1 MRYEKGKDGGNLECK
16 VDWCE
21 RPVVLGGEDEM
32 DDKDGCEGESDAEE
46 EKLDREGACKVWAV
60 DEDRVVG
67 KAPECNELV
76 HLYAAHSLPRH
87 ALAPP
92 QRVIQKDRRTHRL

>member
-1 MRYEKGKDGGNLECK
+1 MLCR
-16 VDWCE
+16 
-21 RPVVLGGEDEM
+21 RPKTLPESVKIVQGVADNGLGFIM
-32 DDKDGCEGESDAEE
+32 E
-46 EKLDREGACKVWAV
+46 EKLDGEGACKVWAV
-60 DEDRVVG
+60 DEDGVVG